1 MTKQARVMRAMRP
14 RKPDQTWQEDRVEV
28 VQALLNQPF
37 ISYSRQPGLY
47 GKARDHYRDL
57 RDWFHEQ
64 TGWSLILT
72 RKFVKLEKSPVVW
85 QPWMRVDGLRDGRDY
100 GLFTYGLWYL
110 EGLGD
115 GEQFLLTEMVEAI
128 RDHLLAVDI
137 AIDWTV
143 YDHRLAMS
151 RALKKLR
158 DLEVIAA
165 VEGDESD
172 WARSADGHDVLY
184 EASPLARYVLRQF
197 PKDLASY
204 EQMEE
209 LYGLETTPREET
221 REGVRTVRGT
231 HADGEGGRDGHA
243 PLVPDAGVALEH
255 AGAVASDTAAV
266 RSRRHRVIRR
276 LLQEAV
282 VYDWQWD
289 EASRRYVQT
298 QRASLIDRLEQWT
311 GLVGHRYREG
321 LVFTWPELTG
331 PMDLFP
337 SQAAMSDLITLFGA
351 ELRGVL
357 GEAPDKLERDGNGCI
372 MLTQSEFEGLLVTLR
387 TRSGDLWTKEFR
399 ELTSAELA
407 SQVAAHLEGWNM
419 GVRSESG
426 VILYPGLVRWHGYY
440 DVEAGDVE

>member
-14 RKPDQTWQEDRVEV
+14 RKPEQTWQEDRVEV

-47 GKARDHYRDL
+47 SKARDHYRDL

-72 RKFVKLEKSPVVW
+72 RKFVKLEKTPVVW

-100 GLFTYGLWYL
+100 ALFTYGLWYL

-128 RDHLLAVDI
+128 RDHLLAV
-137 AIDWTV
+137 AVEIDWTV

-172 WARSADGHDVLY
+172 WARSAEGHDVLY
-184 EASPLARYVLRQF
+184 EASPLARYVLRRF
-197 PKDLASY
+197 PKDLTSY
-204 EQMEE
+204 ERMEE
-209 LYGLETTPREET
+209 LYGLETTLREET
-221 REGVRTVRGT
+221 REGV
-231 HADGEGGRDGHA
+231 D
-243 PLVPDAGVALEH
+243 
-255 AGAVASDTAAV
+255 AVASDTAAL
-266 RSRRHRVIRR
+266 RSRRHRVLRR

-337 SQAAMSDLITLFGA
+337 SQAAMSDLMMLLGA
-351 ELRGVL
+351 ELRGVV
-357 GEAPDKLERDGNGCI
+357 GEAPDKFERDENGCVV
-372 MLTQSEFEGLLVTLR
+372 LTQSEFEGLLVTLR
-387 TRSGDLWTKEFR
+387 ARSGDLWTKEFR

-407 SQVAAHLEGWNM
+407 FQVAEQLETWNM

-426 VILYPGLVRWHGYY
+426 VILYPGIVRWHGYY
-440 DVEAGDVE
+440 DVEARDVE